1 MGLISVVLLV
11 ILVISAVLLVLVV
24 LVQDEQGEGI
34 GGIFGGGSNT
44 AFGSRSG
51 NVLTRFTAALA
62 TVFLV
67 CCFGVA
73 WINRT
78 PSPGNVI
85 GRARQQALG
94 ATEQQSW
101 WVQTTPPAPGGVTA
115 PGAAPFAPGGV
126 SAPAGKSSV
135 APVSTNAAAPAGSS
149 ATTPSGTAPAA
160 GVKTAPSG
168 QGGQ

>member
-1 MGLISVVLLV
+1 MGLIGIILLV

-51 NVLTRFTAALA
+51 NVLTRFTAVLA
-62 TVFLV
+62 AIFLV

-78 PSPGNVI
+78 PTAGNVI
-85 GRARQQALG
+85 SKARQQALNT
-94 ATEQQSW
+94 TEQQSW
-101 WVQTTPPAPGGVTA
+101 WVQTTPPATSTGGTA
-115 PGAAPFAPGGV
+115 PGAE
-126 SAPAGKSSV
+126 APAGTQ
-135 APVSTNAAAPAGSS
+135 PAPAGN
-149 ATTPSGTAPAA
+149 
-160 GVKTAPSG
+160 
-168 QGGQ
+168 GGK

>member
-1 MGLISVVLLV
+1 MGLIGIVLLV

-51 NVLTRFTAALA
+51 NVLTRFTAVLA
-62 TVFLV
+62 AVFLV

-73 WINRT
+73 WVNRT
-78 PSPGNVI
+78 PSAGNVI
-85 GRARQQALG
+85 SKARQQALG

-101 WVQTTPPAPGGVTA
+101 WVQTPAPTPGTTA
-115 PGAAPFAPGGV
+115 PGAA
-126 SAPAGKSSV
+126 
-135 APVSTNAAAPAGSS
+135 APVGTTAPAGS
-149 ATTPSGTAPAA
+149 PQPAPA
-160 GVKTAPSG
+160 GS
-168 QGGQ
+168 GGQ

>member
-1 MGLISVVLLV
+1 MGLIGIVLLV

-51 NVLTRFTAALA
+51 NVLTRFTAVLA
-62 TVFLV
+62 TVFLL

-85 GRARQQALG
+85 GKARQQALG
-94 ATEQQSW
+94 TTEQQSW
-101 WVQTTPPAPGGVTA
+101 WVQTSPPSAPGGVAA
-115 PGAAPFAPGGV
+115 PGATPPAAPDAGTPSAPGGAAG
-126 SAPAGKSSV
+126 SGASPTSGAPASDTK
-135 APVSTNAAAPAGSS
+135 ATPA
-149 ATTPSGTAPAA
+149 
-160 GVKTAPSG
+160 G

>member
-1 MGLISVVLLV
+1 MALISVVLLV

-51 NVLTRFTAALA
+51 NVLTRFTAVLA
-62 TVFLV
+62 AVFLV
-67 CCFGVA
+67 CVFGVA

-94 ATEQQSW
+94 TTEQQSW
-101 WVQTTPPAPGGVTA
+101 WVQTTPAPGGIAA
-115 PGAAPFAPGGV
+115 PGATLPGTPGAV
-126 SAPAGKSSV
+126 PAPAGKTTA
-135 APVSTNAAAPAGSS
+135 APGTTNTALPAGSS
-149 ATTPSGTAPAA
+149 TRTPTGTAPAA
-160 GVKTAPSG
+160 GAKT
-168 QGGQ
+168 

>member
-1 MGLISVVLLV
+1 MGLISIVLLV
-11 ILVISAVLLVLVV
+11 ILVISAILLVLVV

-51 NVLTRFTAALA
+51 NVLTRFTAVLA
-62 TVFLV
+62 TIFLV

-78 PSPGNVI
+78 ASPGNVI

-94 ATEQQSW
+94 TTEQQSW
-101 WVQTTPPAPGGVTA
+101 WVQTTPAAPGGITPAAPGGIIPAAPGTTAPTA
-115 PGAAPFAPGGV
+115 PGAT
-126 SAPAGKSSV
+126 APAG
-135 APVSTNAAAPAGSS
+135 T
-149 ATTPSGTAPAA
+149 SGTAPAGSAPAA
-160 GVKTAPSG
+160 GTQTSPSG